1 MSVYAT
7 SGFEIEV
14 GITATYDRPDPSVG
28 YHGGYLDHEV
38 VDLGAIRGNLDPVT
52 KKYTWTTTSL
62 LKGVDLRSKDI
73 QQLFANI
80 LEHCDLDAFASEA
93 DAAACD
99 AEDYEYERRRESAL
113 LAGQAGRGL

>member
-1 MSVYAT
+1 MTNYAT
-7 SGFEIEV
+7 CGFEIEI
-14 GITATYDRPDPSVG
+14 GITAEYDGPDHSVG
-28 YHGGYLDHEV
+28 CPGGYYDHEV
-38 VDLGAIRGNLDPVT
+38 VDIGHIASKIDPT
-52 KKYTWTTTSL
+52 SKKLVWKTTSL

-93 DAAACD
+93 DANASD
-99 AEDYEYERRRESAL
+99 AYDYEMDRRRESAL